1 MPSPVLPPELSDL
14 IISYLHHD
22 DDMPTLC
29 RCSLVC
35 RSWFPP
41 SRLQLFRQFF
51 IVPWKLDTTLT
62 MLCDKASTIPPYVRH
77 LYIEDWGNQA
87 IDLNDVLPKLSVLN
101 GLMGLALSR
110 LTWTGVTL
118 HVRNG
123 LPALLRNLKT
133 LDLSFI
139 TVSSP
144 FVLFHFLV
152 NLCIS
157 LMASIK
163 RSS

>member
-1 MPSPVLPPELSDL
+1 
-14 IISYLHHD
+14 
-22 DDMPTLC
+22 
-29 RCSLVC
+29 
-35 RSWFPP
+35 
-41 SRLQLFRQFF
+41 
-51 IVPWKLDTTLT
+51 

-144 FVLFHFLV
+144 FVLFYFLV